1 VQCASLCS
9 IVTGMLSRHLKV
21 DDRPNKS
28 DLDLGGGDDD
38 FTGSREKAGAVAESG
53 LWAGTYV

>member
-1 VQCASLCS
+1 
-9 IVTGMLSRHLKV
+9 MLSRHLKV